1 MVRLLYYIPSTCKA
15 LPQGFQS
22 ASSPSTCA
30 ARLSP
35 SSAFYL
41 RVPSLNISLPRE
53 AATDRETVQLTR
65 LIAALFTYGLVSPL
79 PLFPIQK
86 GGQS

>member
-1 MVRLLYYIPSTCKA
+1 MRLLYYIPSTCKA

-22 ASSPSTCA
+22 ASSPST
-30 ARLSP
+30 SP